1 MPLPIAHGLVGAS
14 LVSLIHPTANSKNW
28 KPLLIGFVLANS
40 PDLDFA
46 GSIFFG
52 LHGFHRGFIHSLFF
66 AVLVAGLIF
75 ILLRKNNLLI
85 PLAYSAA
92 FFSHTILD
100 YITAKSG
107 GVRLFSP
114 FDYTAYKLGLISFS
128 ELTRGIIFSDI
139 FYFSLFE
146 ILVLV
151 PLFLTAIFI
160 VKKKNLFS
168 NS

>member
-1 MPLPIAHGLVGAS
+1 MPLPIAHGLFGAS
-14 LVSLIHPTANSKNW
+14 LVTLIHPKANLKNW
-28 KPLLIGFVLANS
+28 KPLLIGFFLANS

-46 GSIFFG
+46 GSLFFG
-52 LHGFHRGFIHSLFF
+52 RHDFHRGFTHSLFF
-66 AVLVAGLIF
+66 TALVSGLIF

-114 FDYTAYKLGLISFS
+114 FDYTAYKPGLISFS

-139 FYFSLFE
+139 IYFSLIE
-146 ILVLV
+146 ILVFV
-151 PLFLTAIFI
+151 PLFLAAIFI
-160 VKKKNLFS
+160 VKKKNKFL